1 MQVFGCVILIAIVV
15 GAIAASYKNNVSIY
29 GKEAV
34 DRAIAKFHVGSFIFL
49 CALWFAIIGLP
60 AANSQSG
67 NTTEAIITAVVIA
80 TMIISVMLHRIH
92 DTLREMR
99 EQNETIGNNAV
110 ESATSFDESISRL
123 NERLK
128 KVAGTINEIK
138 DIVQKISERPPV
150 IIQKKESN

>member
-1 MQVFGCVILIAIVV
+1 MGYIPKHA
-15 GAIAASYKNNVSIY
+15 
-29 GKEAV
+29 
-34 DRAIAKFHVGSFIFL
+34 GSFVFL
-49 CALWFAIIGLP
+49 CFLWFAIVGFS

-67 NTTEAIITAVVIA
+67 NATWAIIGTVVIA

-138 DIVQKISERPPV
+138 DIEQKISERPPV

>member
-1 MQVFGCVILIAIVV
+1 MNL
-15 GAIAASYKNNVSIY
+15 
-29 GKEAV
+29 
-34 DRAIAKFHVGSFIFL
+34 KFKHIGSFIFL
-49 CALWFAIIGLP
+49 CMLWTAFIPTTISTSDTWYSVDSTIDLVKAFVRYIIGVAFLSTAII
-60 AANSQSG
+60 A
-67 NTTEAIITAVVIA
+67 
-80 TMIISVMLHRIH
+80 VMLHRIH

-110 ESATSFDESISRL
+110 ESATCFDESISKL

-138 DIVQKISERPPV
+138 DIEQKISERPPV

>member
-1 MQVFGCVILIAIVV
+1 MKSFIDHI
-15 GAIAASYKNNVSIY
+15 
-29 GKEAV
+29 
-34 DRAIAKFHVGSFIFL
+34 GSFILLGF
-49 CALWFAIIGLP
+49 LWFAIISLP

-138 DIVQKISERPPV
+138 DIEQKISERPPV